1 MDHLEV
7 GKIINTH
14 GLRGEVKV
22 VPWTDAPEVFEDIK
36 RVFIKKNE
44 EEMPLEIVHIK
55 YQKNNIIVKFKE
67 LSDINEAERLKNSV
81 LYADR
86 SELGE
91 LPDGV
96 YYIADLI
103 GMEVKREDKS
113 LIGILKDVLQT
124 GANDVYVVGREGEK
138 ELLIPVIDS
147 VVLSVDIDNKEIIVR
162 LPDGLE
168 DL

>member
-147 VVLSVDIDNKEIIVR
+147 VVLSVDPDNKEIIVKK
-162 LPDGLE
+162 GNNNGFY
-168 DL
+168 

>member
-22 VPWTDAPEVFEDIK
+22 APWTDAPEVFEDIK

-147 VVLSVDIDNKEIIVR
+147 VVLSVDTDNKEIIVR

>member
-22 VPWTDAPEVFEDIK
+22 APWTDTPDVFEEIK
-36 RVFIKKNE
+36 NVFVIKNKE
-44 EEMPLEIVHIK
+44 KITLEISHVK
-55 YQKNNIIVKFKE
+55 YQKNNLIIKFKE
-67 LSDINEAERLKNSV
+67 LQDINDAQHLKNFV
-81 LYADR
+81 LYVDR
-86 SELGE
+86 NELGE
-91 LPDGV
+91 LPEGV

-113 LIGILKDVLQT
+113 SIGVLKDVLQT
-124 GANDVYVVGREGEK
+124 GANDVYVVERQGEK
-138 ELLIPVIDS
+138 ELLIPVIES
-147 VVLSVDIDNKEIIVR
+147 VVLSVDTENKEIIVK

-168 DL
+168 EL